1 MVNIAE
7 HLPDRPFGQPR
18 RSALR
23 DPRCFAAL
31 DLGTSNCRLLIAAPE
46 ADGFRIVDSFSRTV
60 RLGEGLH
67 GSGVLAAAAMER
79 TLEALEACAAR
90 LRRRE
95 VRGLR
100 AVATQAC
107 RQASNSGAFLARV
120 RVQTG
125 LAIDVISTREEA
137 ELALESCAALLAPD
151 ARRALLFDIGGGST
165 ELGWVRLAAPGAT
178 PGTQSPSLIGYAS
191 LPVGVVSLAER
202 FAQTLF
208 TPSGFAAM
216 VRDVTARLADFERV
230 HCIGRELRLGGVQLL
245 ATSGAA
251 TTLAGVALGLPRYS
265 RPLVDGAVLSDGAIQ
280 AALTCLL
287 RLADEGGQAG
297 LASHP
302 CVGPERAAML
312 MPGCA
317 IFRAIHSVWPA
328 ATVTVADRGLRE
340 GMLLRMM
347 RAGLARPLRG
357 SGHARIRQPGHP
369 PAR

>member
-1 MVNIAE
+1 MVDIAE
-7 HLPDRPFGQPR
+7 RLPAGSRRPP
-18 RSALR
+18 AR

-46 ADGFRIVDSFSRTV
+46 ANGFRVVDSFSRTV

-79 TLEALEACAAR
+79 TLEALAACAVR

-100 AVATQAC
+100 AVATEAC
-107 RQASNSGAFLARV
+107 RQASNSAAFLARV
-120 RVQTG
+120 HAETG

-137 ELALESCAALLAPD
+137 ELALESCATLLAPD

-165 ELGWVRLAAPGAT
+165 ELGWVRLAQLGSTPGVSPGVAPGVT
-178 PGTQSPSLIGYAS
+178 PWGPSLIGYAS

-202 FAQTLF
+202 FAATLF

-216 VRDVTARLADFERV
+216 VRDVTGRLAAFERV

-265 RPLVDGAVLSDGAIQ
+265 RPLVDGAVLTDGAIQ
-280 AALTCLL
+280 AALASLL
-287 RLADEGGQAG
+287 RLAAEGGQAG

-312 MPGCA
+312 LPGCA

-328 ATVTVADRGLRE
+328 TTVTIADRGLRE

-347 RAGLARPLRG
+347 RGPAARPRCEASG
-357 SGHARIRQPGHP
+357 SF
-369 PAR
+369 

>member
-7 HLPDRPFGQPR
+7 RLPDLPAGYPR
-18 RSALR
+18 RAPSAR

-46 ADGFRIVDSFSRTV
+46 AAGFRIVDSFSRTV

-79 TLEALEACAAR
+79 TLEALEACAVR

-107 RQASNSGAFLARV
+107 RQASNSAAFLARV
-120 RVQTG
+120 RAETG

-137 ELALESCAALLAPD
+137 ELALESCATLLAAD

-165 ELGWVRLAAPGAT
+165 ELGWVRLAEPGTSPGAA
-178 PGTQSPSLIGYAS
+178 PLGPSLIGYAS

-202 FAQTLF
+202 FAASLF

-216 VRDVTARLADFERV
+216 VRDVTERLAAFERI
-230 HCIGRELRLGGVQLL
+230 HCIRRELRLGGVQLL

-265 RPLVDGAVLSDGAIQ
+265 RSMVDGAVLSDGAIQ

-287 RLADEGGQAG
+287 RLAEQGGQAG

-328 ATVTVADRGLRE
+328 TTVTIADRGLRE

-347 RAGLARPLRG
+347 RARER
-357 SGHARIRQPGHP
+357 
-369 PAR
+369 